1 MKQPFKAIKGKN
13 TFHYGAKLEP
23 NVAQKK
29 IAKLAF
35 LNIKDKLPSKIKNKI
50 NERYRKEGHYINTVR
65 YYPYPILAYDGSA
78 NKIKELINWGHTY
91 SNIIRKI
98 TSEYHNSKKNI
109 CRLFLYHSIIKFLPS
124 HLIRLIN
131 NYQTTDD
138 LAGVHLGDD
147 NTIRARTIEWNLG
160 AVGGLDEGF
169 LVSNKVAEKWVP
181 NRKNEE
187 DLRPI
192 ERDPAESVRDALHWA
207 YESFCLANRIRPV
220 AKPLIAYIEHDDI
233 YGSTVSIS
241 QRLSDLGENIYLC
254 FHHELSYKNGRLR
267 TLSGRPVDLVYM
279 DCHLEDLQEGHP
291 VLEASTNNV
300 VAMDCSPFAHL
311 ILRSKVIIALLCDPE
326 FVKFLGLDNNE
337 IKMLEQHIVPTCIW
351 RRKTFREGYFFSSA
365 ATHALLKDP
374 RFKSMPLP
382 FNKSK
387 TSKEKLD
394 EVVVKIALGSVY
406 GGSAVSVIKRKAD
419 RYNTRDAAKLALE
432 LIRTLAINYTTIDFS
447 KSYES
452 IKLHFKGKLK
462 ELILLALSRRLS
474 NTYTKGYNKV
484 DPFRGEVEKSW
495 EIIITKYLNN
505 DPNKFSSDE
514 FLKTLKKPLQIYFN
528 IDLTDSKS
536 KNNYLLEKFEN
547 EIRKSSYES
556 KKVLREEKIIHQ
568 LLLRLGQIIANFQ
581 YGQLCFGKKLGALI
595 NDIKNSINYNKKTG
609 YSELTSNVMD
619 IVENFFI
626 RNFGIIIPETE
637 RNQLLSIL
645 LEPYIVKQLRSV
657 NPITIQPYLHPE
669 SLSGE
674 SGFFI
679 MNRIHI
685 LFTKNGRRAFIS
697 GTQVFSQKD
706 SKPDNNSKMTGSLW
720 IKNKE

>member
-1 MKQPFKAIKGKN
+1 MEQPFKAIRGKN

-23 NVAQKK
+23 TVAQKEL
-29 IAKLAF
+29 AKQAV
-35 LNIKDKLPSKIKNKI
+35 LNVKDKLPSRVKNKI
-50 NERYRKEGHYINTVR
+50 NERYKKEGHYINTVR

-78 NKIKELINWGHTY
+78 DKIKELINWGHTY

-109 CRLFLYHSIIKFLPS
+109 CRFFLYHSIIKFLPS
-124 HLIRLIN
+124 HLIRLID
-131 NYQTTDD
+131 NYQTIDD
-138 LAGVHLGDD
+138 LAGAHLGDD
-147 NTIRARTIEWNLG
+147 NTRARSIEWNLG

-169 LVSNKVAEKWVP
+169 LVSNEVAKTWIPSSENEK
-181 NRKNEE
+181 

-192 ERDPAESVRDALHWA
+192 ERDPVESIRDALHWA
-207 YESFCLANRIRPV
+207 YESFCLANNIRPV
-220 AKPLIAYIEHDDI
+220 AKPLVAYIEHDDI

-254 FHHELSYKNGRLR
+254 FHHELSYKKGRLR
-267 TLSGRPVDLVYM
+267 TLSGYPVDLVYM

-291 VLEASTNNV
+291 ILEASINNV

-337 IKMLEQHIVPTCIW
+337 IKMLERHIVPTCIW

-374 RFKSMPLP
+374 GFKFMPFP

-387 TSKEKLD
+387 ISKAKLD
-394 EVVVKIALGSVY
+394 EIVVKIALGSVY
-406 GGSAVSVIKRKAD
+406 GGSAVSVINKRKGAL
-419 RYNTRDAAKLALE
+419 YNTRDAAKLALE

-447 KSYES
+447 KKYES

-474 NTYTKGYNKV
+474 DAYTKGYNNV
-484 DPFRGEVEKSW
+484 DPFWGKVEKSW

-514 FLKTLKKPLQIYFN
+514 FFKTFKKPLQIYFN
-528 IDLTDSKS
+528 IDLNDTKS
-536 KNNYLLEKFEN
+536 KNNYLLEKFED
-547 EIRKSSYES
+547 EIRKSIYES
-556 KKVLREEKIIHQ
+556 KKFSREEKIIHQ

-581 YGQLCFGKKLGALI
+581 YKQLYFGKKLGALI
-595 NDIKNSINYNKKTG
+595 NDIKNGINHNKKIG

-619 IVENFFI
+619 IIENFFI
-626 RNFGIIIPETE
+626 SNFGIIIPETE

-657 NPITIQPYLHPE
+657 NPIIIQPYLHPE

-674 SGFFI
+674 SEFFI

-685 LFTKNGRRAFIS
+685 LFTKNGRRSFIS
-697 GTQVFSQKD
+697 GTQIFSQKD
-706 SKPDNNSKMTGSLW
+706 SKPDNHSKMTGSLW
-720 IKNKE
+720 IRNKE

>member
-1 MKQPFKAIKGKN
+1 MRKRDEDLGRPFKAIKGKN
-13 TFHYGAKLEP
+13 KLNYGAKLEP
-23 NVAQKK
+23 TVAQKEL
-29 IAKLAF
+29 AKRAV
-35 LNIKDKLPSKIKNKI
+35 LNVKDKLPSRVKNKI

-98 TSEYHNSKKNI
+98 TSAYHNSKKNI

-131 NYQTTDD
+131 NYKTIDD
-138 LAGVHLGDD
+138 LAGAHLGDD
-147 NTIRARTIEWNLG
+147 NVRSRTIEWNLG

-181 NRKNEE
+181 NSENEK
-187 DLRPI
+187 DLRPV
-192 ERDPAESVRDALHWA
+192 ERDPVESVRDALHWA
-207 YESFCLANRIRPV
+207 YESFCLANNIRPV

-241 QRLSDLGENIYLC
+241 ERLSDLGENIYFC
-254 FHHELSYKNGRLR
+254 FHHELSYKNSRLR

-337 IKMLEQHIVPTCIW
+337 IKMLERHIVPTCIW

-387 TSKEKLD
+387 PSKEKLD
-394 EVVVKIALGSVY
+394 KIVVKIALGSVY
-406 GGSAVSVIKRKAD
+406 GGSAVSVIKRKEK
-419 RYNTRDAAKLALE
+419 RYNSRDAAKLALE

-447 KSYES
+447 KKYES

-462 ELILLALSRRLS
+462 ELILLSLSRRLS

-484 DPFRGEVEKSW
+484 DPFWSEVV
-495 EIIITKYLNN
+495 
-505 DPNKFSSDE
+505 PNKFSSDE
-514 FLKTLKKPLQIYFN
+514 FLKTLKKTLQIYFN
-528 IDLTDSKS
+528 IDLNDSKS

-547 EIRKSSYES
+547 EIRKSIYES
-556 KKVLREEKIIHQ
+556 KNFAREEKIVHQ
-568 LLLRLGQIIANFQ
+568 LLLKLGQIIANFQ
-581 YGQLCFGKKLGALI
+581 YRQMCFGKKSGDLI

-645 LEPYIVKQLRSV
+645 LEPYMVKQFKSV
-657 NPITIQPYLHPE
+657 NPIIIQPYLHPE

-685 LFTKNGRRAFIS
+685 LFTKNGRRSFIS

-706 SKPDNNSKMTGSLW
+706 SKPDNHSKMTGSLW
-720 IKNKE
+720 IRNKE